1 MDLIKKIDYILGFFR
16 TNNGNIIWHIDT
28 NICVIIK
35 RFLEHIKIKNNSLN
49 GQIKIFKNKQL
60 KNRYFVYLDDQKIE
74 FKKQKDSYSLGA
86 VDQYIRVLKFL
97 DFIKY
102 SEKDY
107 TRKKLENEGMIVF
120 NINENINPWFKSLYE
135 KWNNNS
141 SPSNDLFNTGL
152 ILYFINRVLNSV
164 NSIEKDFIKISF
176 SFIIYSVYLFYK
188 NELNQ
193 FKNLQFWTQKPKLYL
208 ELDTKKGDQKINDI
222 KSTYNFKKY
231 QNISWIKHVFNEKFI
246 NDLYEKIL
254 FYLNDDKNSLFEL
267 LNKND
272 DEISGF
278 FEKYRGKFKNNIIE
292 NRRCLLSF
300 FNEENY
306 TEFDKDNI
314 SQTNVSI
321 LEGCH
326 IYEWKKILESLK
338 KDYSSDKIKNFNE
351 NKFQMEENGG
361 FNGLLLTPTLHK
373 LFDKN
378 LFWIKEDGTIHCN
391 AWDEKMISKQFFGP
405 NSKNNINDIK
415 IRPELVNSEL
425 FQKFLKKRYSL
436 E

>member
-1 MDLIKKIDYILGFFR
+1 MDLIKKIDYILSFFK
-16 TNNGNIIWHIDT
+16 TNKGNIIWHIDT

-35 RFLEHIKIKNNSLN
+35 RFLEHIKIKNNSLK

-60 KNRYFVYLDDQKIE
+60 KNRYFICLDDQKIE

-97 DFIKY
+97 DFINY

-107 TRKKLENEGMIVF
+107 TRKKLENEGIIIF

-141 SPSNDLFNTGL
+141 SPSNDLFNKGL
-152 ILYFINRVLNSV
+152 ILYFINRIVNSV

-176 SFIIYSVYLFYK
+176 SFILYSVYLFYK
-188 NELNQ
+188 NKLNE
-193 FKNLQFWTQKPKLYL
+193 FKNLQFWTQKPKVHL
-208 ELDTKKGDQKINDI
+208 ELGTEKGNQKINDI
-222 KSTYNFKKY
+222 KSTYNFEKY
-231 QNISWIKHVFNEKFI
+231 QNISWIKQVFNEKFI

-267 LNKND
+267 LNKDN
-272 DEISGF
+272 DEIGSF

-292 NRRCLLSF
+292 NRRCLLSS

-338 KDYSSDKIKNFNE
+338 KDYSSDKINNFNE

-415 IRPELVNSEL
+415 IRAELVNSEL